1 MRAEH
6 SCYTICAIK
15 MEASFN
21 QRMTD
26 RKAKWLM
33 YTVTLGL
40 LPALLRL
47 MIGLTSPD
55 EDIDLFSAVDFI
67 LFGLVLHISNINE
80 LEHFTYGEK
89 SWKTIQNGASLAF
102 LALYCGLYVSHLH
115 GETGTIL
122 LIVSM
127 LMGISSFL
135 ISFTVYNRTSA
146 DER

>member
-67 LFGLVLHISNINE
+67 LFGWCC
-80 LEHFTYGEK
+80 TYP
-89 SWKTIQNGASLAF
+89 T
-102 LALYCGLYVSHLH
+102 
-115 GETGTIL
+115 
-122 LIVSM
+122 
-127 LMGISSFL
+127 
-135 ISFTVYNRTSA
+135 
-146 DER
+146 